1 MSAEYGLVADDIADS
16 RQASRVARAFAQG
29 AVLHCPHFMSVLP
42 PASAMV
48 GVQHVAILLER
59 VEAHGVMERGITRR
73 VLAAF
78 RVTGC
83 CWRAVRAR
91 RLTRMPFA
99 VIAFYRVHR
108 TRGLVAGAALDMR
121 ARR

>member
-48 GVQHVAILLER
+48 GVQHVAILLY
-59 VEAHGVMERGITRR
+59 TS
-73 VLAAF
+73 
-78 RVTGC
+78 
-83 CWRAVRAR
+83 
-91 RLTRMPFA
+91 P
-99 VIAFYRVHR
+99 YVHSSWSSFKDLLQYGGSSSS
-108 TRGLVAGAALDMR
+108 GLGSPDESNLGR
-121 ARR
+121 SGNLS